1 MLKDYLFLLLLLIV
15 IPHAKKEP
23 KNTFVFVENK
33 MSPFEYFYSL
43 NKQAKIENS
52 SLKIFVHFLPLY
64 S

>member
-33 MSPFEYFYSL
+33 KHLLSIFIPL
-43 NKQAKIENS
+43 TNKQK
-52 SLKIFVHFLPLY
+52 
-64 S
+64 

>member
-33 MSPFEYFYSL
+33 MHLLSIFIAL
-43 NKQAKIENS
+43 TNKQK
-52 SLKIFVHFLPLY
+52 
-64 S
+64 

>member
-33 MSPFEYFYSL
+33 MHLLSIFSL

>member
-33 MSPFEYFYSL
+33 MHLLSIFIPL
-43 NKQAKIENS
+43 TNKQNRKFF
-52 SLKIFVHFLPLY
+52 LKDFCPFFAPI
-64 S
+64 

>member
-33 MSPFEYFYSL
+33 MHLLSIFIPL
-43 NKQAKIENS
+43 TNKQKKENS

>member
-33 MSPFEYFYSL
+33 NAPFEYFYSL

-52 SLKIFVHFLPLY
+52 SLKIFCPFFAPI
-64 S
+64 